1 MTEELT
7 LKQQVENNK
16 YVYIGFNPAGE
27 EVQDNTPKDPL
38 VLSVSNDAINWT
50 KIKEYSDI
58 YLRDADMVKIDGYYW
73 IIGTLKLFR
82 TVDFVN
88 FDSYSLSDT
97 LNTASNGKY
106 HNIWA
111 PEFVQDHTDNSWH
124 IVYSANDGNRGI
136 YFADF
141 NPSTG
146 EITNCFQECDVDCQN
161 SIDPNINYIDGTY
174 YLWLSSA
181 RLFTSNSL
189 KGHYTAMPTDIIE
202 DTNAKWYEAPEMLIT
217 DNYAYLYQDKIDSHV
232 AGVADSGY
240 MVARTARKDN
250 LAHWSEEKLVN
261 SSINMRHGN
270 FLYNDLIYIQYPD
283 DKQVTNVDVSR
294 KVLTV
299 QAINRKEVE
308 PISCILNNTFQ
319 VQWQVNSTYQLQFTA
334 FDDGSLAYEL
344 LANESIINFNGQQW
358 IIKTNEPDYN
368 IGATTKQIT
377 ATHIYNE
384 ISRVRQY
391 NTKAG
396 TLTYSVRDVLSF
408 YLDNNPNNQGFTY
421 SVYGDFPK
429 QQIADLGSS
438 SGKDMLSKIIST
450 WSDSGVI
457 IFPNNKDIGVYT
469 PQAFYK
475 NLGNRIDYLHD
486 TQEIKMTIDS
496 TSIVNSV
503 KCYGKQLEN
512 SSDNS
517 VTQYYF
523 PPFVAVDYES
533 IGNWGLHIGDD
544 ISDDRFTD
552 AKSMKAYALSQMTT
566 DPILSIEVTY
576 DGNEQPIPGE
586 TRRLEIKEKSFVS
599 AVNVVG
605 YTWYPLSPENNTVLE
620 FDNLPMSIL
629 NSNASINTRIR
640 SIQQMAQQAM
650 NKAMTSTT
658 NYVSYTDPAKQE
670 SNSVRTGDL
679 WTRPLV
685 TGGDSE

>member
-1 MTEELT
+1 MDYGYRSTID
-7 LKQQVENNK
+7 KSK
-16 YVYIGFNPAGE
+16 YVYFGFSADEEDKDHLWKANP
-27 EVQDNTPKDPL
+27 V
-38 VLSVSNDAINWT
+38 VSVSNDAINWQVVRFLP
-50 KIKEYSDI
+50 ELGN
-58 YLRDADMVKIDGYYW
+58 LRDGSI
-73 IIGTLKLFR
+73 TL
-82 TVDFVN
+82 
-88 FDSYSLSDT
+88 
-97 LNTASNGKY
+97 
-106 HNIWA
+106 
-111 PEFVQDHTDNSWH
+111 
-124 IVYSANDGNRGI
+124 
-136 YFADF
+136 
-141 NPSTG
+141 
-146 EITNCFQECDVDCQN
+146 
-161 SIDPNINYIDGTY
+161 IDGTY
-174 YLWLSSA
+174 YLIGTLAMYKTDDFVNFTQIDLPLQKSGYTNVWAPELFKDKDGEYHIIYCANNGKKGIYMADFDPNTDTVNNTYQVVNVDCGNSIDPSITILNGKYLLVLSSA
-181 RLFTSNSL
+181 RFFTSDNLLGPYSPL
-189 KGHYTAMPTDIIE
+189 PTDIIE
-202 DTNAKWYEAPEMLIT
+202 DKNAKWYEAPEILVAG
-217 DNYAYLYQDKIDSHV
+217 DYCFLYQDKIDSHV
-232 AGVADSGY
+232 DGVADSGY
-240 MVARTARKDN
+240 MVVSTARKNN
-250 LAHWSEEKLVN
+250 LSHWSEERLVN

-283 DKQVTNVDVSR
+283 DKQVKDVDVSK

-299 QAINRKEVE
+299 QAINRKEIE

-319 VQWQVNSTYQLQFTA
+319 VQWQVNNTYQLQFTA

-344 LANESIINFNGQQW
+344 LANESTINFNGQQW
-358 IIKTNEPDYN
+358 IIKTCEPDYN

-408 YLDNNPNNQGFTY
+408 YLDNNTNNQGFTY

-486 TQEIKMTIDS
+486 TQEVKMTIDS

-552 AKSMKAYALSQMTT
+552 AKKMKAYALSQMTT

-576 DGNEQPIPGE
+576 DGNEQPMPGE
-586 TRRLEIKEKSFVS
+586 TRRLEIKQKSFVS
-599 AVNVVG
+599 TVNVVG
-605 YTWYPLSPENNTVLE
+605 YTWYPLSPSNNTVLE

-640 SIQQMAQQAM
+640 RVQQMVQQAM

-670 SNSVRTGDL
+670 SNTVRTGDL

-685 TGGDSE
+685 TGGDNE